1 MNKPATPTTCN
12 MSDMLNSIASFTEE
26 FPDWAS
32 DPDMVQRV
40 GMAYVMLTNMGGPDM
55 TSQDEYDFVLNLH
68 HTLTEA
74 RNG

>member
-12 MSDMLNSIASFTEE
+12 MSDMLNAIASFVEE
-26 FPDWAS
+26 YPDWTS
-32 DPDMVQRV
+32 DPNMVDRV
-40 GMAYVMLTNMGGPDM
+40 NMAYVMLTNMGGPDM
-55 TSQDEYDFVLNLH
+55 TSQEEYDFVLNLH